1 MNQIV
6 AFAVKQRAF
15 MVLLLLVTFVAG
27 FLAFAKLDIEAYPDP
42 IPPLVEVTTQ
52 SNGQSAAEAPRYI
65 TIPIEMQLSG
75 MPYVTRIDSTSLFG
89 LSDIEVH
96 FTYHYTYHE
105 AEQRVIDRLSQLG
118 PLPNGA
124 TPQISPESAIG
135 EIYRYRIVG
144 PPGYSVTDL
153 KTIQDW
159 IVKPRLLAI
168 PGILGVGGWAGK
180 TKTYAVT
187 VDENKLLAYGLTIP
201 QIVHALKNA
210 DLNVGGQTIDFGA
223 QQAVVRGVGLIRSM
237 AQIRNTMVSANNGSP
252 IRIKDVATVT
262 VGHEPRLGIVGYG
275 NDNDIVQGI
284 VLMRH
289 GGKTLPTLRRVEAEV
304 RKINTTGIL
313 PPGLKLVPF
322 YDRSHLIAVTTATV
336 LRNMITGIVLI
347 FFIQW
352 VFLGDLRSAV
362 VVGATV
368 PFALFF
374 AIIIMTLRGE
384 SANLLSVGAIDFG
397 LIVDA
402 TVIMVENIC
411 RHLAESDDR
420 RFSHDSALARRG
432 AAAGLVGKLAV
443 IANSATQVNRAI
455 FFSAAIIIAG
465 FVPLFT
471 MTGIEGHIFGPMA
484 KTYAYAIAG
493 GLIATF
499 TVAPALSA
507 FLFRGELRE
516 TETFALRF
524 IRRLNTPLLR
534 FALANRYL
542 TLGGALLLA
551 GVAGLAARNLGLEF
565 LPKLEEGN
573 LWIRATLPQSISLE
587 EGNA

>member
-27 FLAFAKLDIEAYPDP
+27 LLAFAKLDIEAYPDP

-52 SNGQSAAEAPRYI
+52 SNGQSAAEVERYI

-180 TKTYAVT
+180 TRTYAVT

-210 DLNVGGQTIDFGA
+210 DL
-223 QQAVVRGVGLIRSM
+223 
-237 AQIRNTMVSANNGSP
+237 
-252 IRIKDVATVT
+252 
-262 VGHEPRLGIVGYG
+262 H
-275 NDNDIVQGI
+275 QGRRR
-284 VLMRH
+284 RH
-289 GGKTLPTLRRVEAEV
+289 GRARAAPRHRRLWQRQRHRSGHRIDAA
-304 RKINTTGIL
+304 RRQDPADAAPRRGRSQKDQ
-313 PPGLKLVPF
+313 
-322 YDRSHLIAVTTATV
+322 YDRH
-336 LRNMITGIVLI
+336 
-347 FFIQW
+347 
-352 VFLGDLRSAV
+352 
-362 VVGATV
+362 
-368 PFALFF
+368 
-374 AIIIMTLRGE
+374 
-384 SANLLSVGAIDFG
+384 
-397 LIVDA
+397 
-402 TVIMVENIC
+402 
-411 RHLAESDDR
+411 
-420 RFSHDSALARRG
+420 
-432 AAAGLVGKLAV
+432 
-443 IANSATQVNRAI
+443 
-455 FFSAAIIIAG
+455 SAARHQAG
-465 FVPLFT
+465 
-471 MTGIEGHIFGPMA
+471 
-484 KTYAYAIAG
+484 
-493 GLIATF
+493 
-499 TVAPALSA
+499 
-507 FLFRGELRE
+507 
-516 TETFALRF
+516 
-524 IRRLNTPLLR
+524 
-534 FALANRYL
+534 
-542 TLGGALLLA
+542 
-551 GVAGLAARNLGLEF
+551 
-565 LPKLEEGN
+565 
-573 LWIRATLPQSISLE
+573 SIL
-587 EGNA
+587 

>member
-27 FLAFAKLDIEAYPDP
+27 LLAFAKLDIEAYPDP

-52 SNGQSAAEAPRYI
+52 SNGQSAAEVERYI
-65 TIPIEMQLSG
+65 TIEMQLSG

-180 TKTYAVT
+180 TRTYAVT

-252 IRIKDVATVT
+252 IRIKDVAAVT

-313 PPGLKLVPF
+313 PPGIKLVPF

-336 LRNMITGIVLI
+336 LRNMVTGIVLI

-411 RHLAESDDR
+411 RHLREGAGGP
-420 RFSHDSALARRG
+420 ALMPFAARRDAG
-432 AAAGLVGKLAV
+432 LRGKPGAVLRAAAE
-443 IANSATQVNRAI
+443 VNRAV
-455 FFSAAIIIAG
+455 FFSAAIIVAG

-471 MTGIEGHIFGPMA
+471 LSGVEG
-484 KTYAYAIAG
+484 
-493 GLIATF
+493 
-499 TVAPALSA
+499 
-507 FLFRGELRE
+507 
-516 TETFALRF
+516 
-524 IRRLNTPLLR
+524 
-534 FALANRYL
+534 
-542 TLGGALLLA
+542 
-551 GVAGLAARNLGLEF
+551 
-565 LPKLEEGN
+565 
-573 LWIRATLPQSISLE
+573 
-587 EGNA
+587 